1 MELRGGGSNEKE
13 EKKTQQTHDLGHKTV
28 ITS

>member
-1 MELRGGGSNEKE
+1 LRGGSNEKG

>member
-1 MELRGGGSNEKE
+1 MELRGGSNEKG